1 MFKRRYSFLRPVL
14 FIICLIA
21 LGCLYIVVDRILRE
35 PFYDIAQV
43 RAVQL
48 ATEAVNRTIRQE
60 VSEENLQYK
69 DFVAIEKDG
78 QGHVTL
84 IQANTVKVN
93 QVATETTLAVQK
105 ALEEMKIHSFDIPL
119 GLVLQTPFLADYGP
133 RINVH
138 VYPVGTVRV
147 KIIDNFESAGINQTR
162 HSIYLS
168 FDTNVRIV
176 IPTKSG
182 DALVATQVPLAE
194 TIIVGTVPTT
204 YVSLPGGLIGSA
216 SFK

>member
-1 MFKRRYSFLRPVL
+1 LFKRRYSFLRPVL

-21 LGCLYIVVDRILRE
+21 LGCLYIIVDRILRE

-78 QGHVTL
+78 QGYVTL

-204 YVSLPGGLIGSA
+204 YVSLPGGLIGST

>member
-21 LGCLYIVVDRILRE
+21 LGCLYIIVDRILRE

-204 YVSLPGGLIGSA
+204 YVSLPGGLIGST

>member
-1 MFKRRYSFLRPVL
+1 
-14 FIICLIA
+14 
-21 LGCLYIVVDRILRE
+21 
-35 PFYDIAQV
+35 
-43 RAVQL
+43 
-48 ATEAVNRTIRQE
+48 

-78 QGHVTL
+78 QGYVTL

-204 YVSLPGGLIGSA
+204 YVSLPGGLIGST

>member
-14 FIICLIA
+14 FFICLIV
-21 LGCLYIVVDRILRE
+21 LGCLSIIVDRILRE

-60 VSEENLQYK
+60 VSEENLQYR

-119 GLVLQTPFLADYGP
+119 GLVLQTPFLANYGP
-133 RINVH
+133 RIKVY

>member
-1 MFKRRYSFLRPVL
+1 MFKRKRSYLKYVLL
-14 FIICLIA
+14 FIGILVCACLA
-21 LGCLYIVVDRILRE
+21 LFFDRILRE
-35 PFYDIAQV
+35 PFFDIAQV

-48 ATEAVNRTIRQE
+48 ATEAVNKTIRQE
-60 VSEENLQYK
+60 VSQENLQYK
-69 DFVAIEKDG
+69 DFVTIEKDG

-93 QVATETTLAVQK
+93 EVASGTTLAVQR
-105 ALEEMKIHSFDIPL
+105 ALEEMKLQSFELPL

-133 RINVH
+133 RVKVT

-147 KIIDNFESAGINQTR
+147 TIMDSFESAGINQTR
-162 HSIYLS
+162 HRIYLA

-182 DALVATQVPLAE
+182 DAVVATQVPLAE
-194 TIIVGTVPTT
+194 SIIVGVVPAT
-204 YVSLPGGLIGSA
+204 YVSLPGGLTGSNII
-216 SFK
+216 K

>member
-204 YVSLPGGLIGSA
+204 YVSLPGGLIGST

>member
-1 MFKRRYSFLRPVL
+1 
-14 FIICLIA
+14 
-21 LGCLYIVVDRILRE
+21 
-35 PFYDIAQV
+35 
-43 RAVQL
+43 
-48 ATEAVNRTIRQE
+48 
-60 VSEENLQYK
+60 
-69 DFVAIEKDG
+69 
-78 QGHVTL
+78 
-84 IQANTVKVN
+84 
-93 QVATETTLAVQK
+93 
-105 ALEEMKIHSFDIPL
+105 
-119 GLVLQTPFLADYGP
+119 
-133 RINVH
+133 
-138 VYPVGTVRV
+138 VGTVRV

-204 YVSLPGGLIGSA
+204 YVSLPGGLIGST